1 MDYHGLPG
9 PSCENVLGVSES
21 RNPQPALGAAIREL
35 RLAREVTQQDAAQA
49 AGITVAH
56 LSKIER
62 GRTNP
67 TWGTVAAI
75 AEALSVTIAEVA
87 ERSKK
92 GGAA

>member
-1 MDYHGLPG
+1 M
-9 PSCENVLGVSES
+9 SES
-21 RNPQPALGAAIREL
+21 SNPQPALGAAIREL
-35 RLAREVTQQDAAQA
+35 RLAREATQQDAAQA

-75 AEALSVTIAEVA
+75 AGALGVTIVDVA
-87 ERSKK
+87 RRATATE
-92 GGAA
+92 A